1 MKHNWRYRSISILFV
16 AATFAAAV
24 PTVRALEPPS
34 TSYWYV
40 MDREAWSR
48 TDDARLVLTTYD
60 LRNGPNLSAVP
71 MQIGNWAG
79 KDLVITNEETFP
91 TLDAEQ
97 IIYRGYTN
105 PDGQVL
111 VLSLIGGTRGQSF
124 HHPLVCYEWASW
136 PAEDR
141 GTTVVPMTDGDVVM
155 RVVVGRDPDGPAQV
169 DLHAYL
175 WPNDRREWSDGATQI
190 RVTALASQDEAT
202 ALEAAR
208 GFAGLL
214 FSRSQRPGASGPGAA
229 APAQP
234 ATAAAPVPGAA
245 SLPQPAAPAQPAAA
259 APLPDARG
267 GVTVTT
273 GVLPPPVRPADAE
286 TAPGQASDQ
295 GGGAASR

>member
-1 MKHNWRYRSISILFV
+1 MRTMMKHNWRHRSISILFV
-16 AATFAAAV
+16 AATLTAAA
-24 PTVRALEPPS
+24 PTARALEPPS

-71 MQIGNWAG
+71 MQIGNWVG
-79 KDLVITNEETFP
+79 QDLVITNEETFP

-97 IIYRGYTN
+97 IVYRGYTN

-111 VLSLIGGTRGQSF
+111 VLSLIGSTRGQSF

-136 PAEDR
+136 PAEDH
-141 GTTVVPMTDGDVVM
+141 GTTVVPTTDGDVVM

-190 RVTALASQDEAT
+190 RVTALASKDEDT

-208 GFAGLL
+208 SFARLL
-214 FSRSQRPGASGPGAA
+214 FSRSQRVDASAPGAA

-234 ATAAAPVPGAA
+234 AAAPVPDAA
-245 SLPQPAAPAQPAAA
+245 SPAQPAA
-259 APLPDARG
+259 PVPDARG
-267 GVTVTT
+267 GVSVVP
-273 GVLPPPVRPADAE
+273 GLLPPPVRPADAE
-286 TAPGQASDQ
+286 TAAGQGADQ
-295 GGGAASR
+295 GGDSAASR